1 MKKIL
6 FTAVLACLAA
16 ACIAPLP
23 QVPKL
28 NLSLPVAATEETS
41 WNSADYKG
49 KPILIAFMGSWCPW
63 CKRSLPALDAAS
75 AAFAGKAE
83 VVGAFA
89 DSDKEAVL
97 AVIKQHNMQTKAL
110 YNARQAG
117 TEMGVQGF
125 PHIMLF
131 DKKHRL
137 VRTWNGYSPDLEAQ
151 FKNELTKLTK

>member
-1 MKKIL
+1 
-6 FTAVLACLAA
+6 
-16 ACIAPLP
+16 
-23 QVPKL
+23 
-28 NLSLPVAATEETS
+28 
-41 WNSADYKG
+41 
-49 KPILIAFMGSWCPW
+49 MGSWCPW

-137 VRTWNGYSPDLEAQ
+137 VRAWNGYSPDLEAQ
-151 FKNELTKLTK
+151 FKEELSKLTK

>member
-6 FTAVLACLAA
+6 FTVVLACLAA

-23 QVPKL
+23 QTPKL
-28 NLSLPVAATEETS
+28 DISLPVAGAEEIS
-41 WNSADYKG
+41 WSAADYQG

-89 DSDKEAVL
+89 DADKEAVL
-97 AVIKQHNMQTKAL
+97 EVIKQHDMQTKAL

-117 TEMGVQGF
+117 MEMGVQGF

-137 VRTWNGYSPDLEAQ
+137 VRAWNGYSPDLEAQ
-151 FKNELTKLTK
+151 FKEELSKLAQ